1 MAAAPYR
8 KKLIEVAIPLD
19 AINRESAREKSIR
32 HGHPSTLHL
41 WWARRPLAACR
52 AVIFCSLVDDPESP
66 GAPAALLERIDAL
79 EQPLPLPGDWDA
91 MDRAEQRRQRLFHFI
106 AKLVKWE
113 STTDEEI
120 IGTARELILAATD
133 GNPPPLL
140 DPFCGGGSIP
150 LEAQRLGLEAHGSDL
165 NPVAVLITKALIE
178 LPPKF
183 AGMPPV
189 NPDARAELG
198 NDAEW
203 KGAAGLAADVRWYGE
218 WMRERAW
225 ERIGHLYPQ
234 GPNGETVIAWL
245 WARTVKCPNP
255 ACGAEMPLASTFWL
269 SKSKNNKAWL
279 VPVVDKATN
288 TISFEVERG
297 TPADAASIQRGAKI
311 GRGAKFK
318 CLACSGVPDDQ
329 HIKDEGMARRL
340 GEMPLAVVAEG
351 YRARTYLSVADTG
364 TPPSVGRPEA
374 TGLDAN
380 IPDDPRALW
389 CKLYG
394 LETFA
399 DLFTD
404 RQLTSLTTFGDLVSE
419 ARQLVRD
426 HATEAS
432 DRYGD
437 SYADVIATYV
447 AFAVGRNTDRW
458 CSLAWWQSTGDKVA
472 RAFARQGLP
481 MVWDFAEANPFSN
494 STANWIG
501 SIEWIAEALEAL
513 PLVAKTGRTTQA
525 DAARSASA
533 VDSAIV
539 VTDPPYYDNIVYADI
554 ADLPYVWLRRM
565 VGEIYSEEFATL
577 QTPKAQELV
586 AAPYRFGGDR
596 KAAEQHFELGLG
608 AAFKLLAAQAT
619 TSTPMPI
626 FYAYKQAEQ
635 RSADGQV
642 ASTGWERMLSA
653 LLSSGFA
660 ITGTWPMRTERG
672 GRPVSIRASALAT
685 SVLIACRL
693 RPADAPMADLQE
705 FNRALET
712 ELPEALQRFIGEHIA
727 PVDLPQA
734 SIGPGM
740 AVFSRY
746 SAVVL
751 PNGEHMTVRRALE
764 LINEGVERFFSEQEG
779 AFDGATQFC
788 VRWFEQF
795 GFESGPFDPAHSMA
809 QAKNLALRE
818 LTHNGLLTDSRG
830 RVQLVPFA
838 RYAATWRTWRPA
850 EGRRLT
856 AWEACHYLSAALE
869 EGGIMGSQSGEHDAH
884 DAGGAAR
891 VARDLGSAAGP
902 AIDLAYR
909 LYAICDAKGLA
920 GEARRYNNLADSWA
934 EISGEAHRL
943 AAARQGVLG

>member
-66 GAPAALLERIDAL
+66 GAPGALLERIDAL
-79 EQPLPLPGDWDA
+79 EQPLPLPADWDA
-91 MDRAEQRRQRLFHFI
+91 MDRAEQRRQRLFQFI

-198 NDAEW
+198 SGAEW

-255 ACGAEMPLASTFWL
+255 ACGAEMPLLSSFWL
-269 SKSKNNKAWL
+269 SRKRRRIWLEPTTEGKA
-279 VPVVDKATN
+279 VRFKIRDADTPDTDGTINRSGGRCVVCGTGAPLRY
-288 TISFEVERG
+288 IREQGQQVGLGAQLIAVVEEGHRQR
-297 TPADAASIQRGAKI
+297 TYRPIQA
-311 GRGAKFK
+311 
-318 CLACSGVPDDQ
+318 DDQ
-329 HIKDEGMARRL
+329 VISSSTAVIDAPDIALTYNPRYFPAPIYGMTH
-340 GEMPLAVVAEG
+340 
-351 YRARTYLSVADTG
+351 Y
-364 TPPSVGRPEA
+364 
-374 TGLDAN
+374 
-380 IPDDPRALW
+380 
-389 CKLYG
+389 
-394 LETFA
+394 A
-399 DLFTD
+399 DLFTP
-404 RQLTSLTTFGDLVSE
+404 RQLSALTTFSDLVGEVRDLVLEHTDSRSASVAESKAYAE
-419 ARQLVRD
+419 AVATYLAIAVDRLADRGCALSTWDGSADLVRT
-426 HATEAS
+426 AIPRQA
-432 DRYGD
+432 
-437 SYADVIATYV
+437 
-447 AFAVGRNTDRW
+447 
-458 CSLAWWQSTGDKVA
+458 LAMT
-472 RAFARQGLP
+472 
-481 MVWDFAEANPFSN
+481 WDFAETNFFSN
-494 STANWIG
+494 STGNWRGAINWV
-501 SIEWIAEALEAL
+501 SKVLTHL
-513 PLVAKTGRTTQA
+513 PQVPTAGESRQQ
-525 DAARSASA
+525 DASA
-533 VDSAIV
+533 MLGVPDRTMV
-539 VTDPPYYDNIVYADI
+539 VTDPPYYDNIGFADI
-554 ADLPYVWLRRM
+554 SDFFYVWLRRSL
-565 VGEIYSEEFATL
+565 GDLYPAEFSTL
-577 QTPKAQELV
+577 LTPKTHELV
-586 AAPYRFGGDR
+586 AAPYRFDGDR
-596 KAAEQHFELGLG
+596 RKAERHFEEGLRRTFG
-608 AAFKLLAAQAT
+608 LVNANVPT
-619 TSTPMPI
+619 TVPTAL
-626 FYAYKQAEQ
+626 FYAYKQAES
-635 RSADGQV
+635 RDDEDGTV
-642 ASTGWERMLSA
+642 STGWETMLNALVSSA
-653 LLSSGFA
+653 FVV
-660 ITGTWPMRTERG
+660 TGTWPMRTEMGSRL
-672 GRPVSIRASALAT
+672 RANASNALAS
-685 SVLIACRL
+685 SVVVVCRP

-712 ELPEALQRFIGEHIA
+712 ELPVALQRFIGEHIA

-788 VRWFEQF
+788 VRWLEQH
-795 GFESGPFDPAHSMA
+795 GFEAGPFGDADNVA
-809 QAKNLALRE
+809 RAKDLSVDELAGAGV
-818 LTHNGLLTDSRG
+818 LTSGRG

-869 EGGIMGSQSGEHDAH
+869 EGGILGSQSGEHDAH
-884 DAGGAAR
+884 DAGGAAG